1 MQVLADDFCY
11 SQLQIFL
18 QEDMMAYTNLIC
30 VGFMVI
36 IAWFTFTKSR
46 RSREANEINKS
57 RIWIVVSIL
66 AGALA
71 VLNILSLLV

>member
-1 MQVLADDFCY
+1 
-11 SQLQIFL
+11 
-18 QEDMMAYTNLIC
+18 MAYPNLIC

-57 RIWIVVSIL
+57 RIWMVVSIMV
-66 AGALA
+66 GVLA
-71 VLNILSLLV
+71 VLNILSLFV